1 MRKNIPNEIINIIMS
16 YVNNSINQ
24 KLKQEII
31 NYKYHKFIKKQLEMC
46 KKMDKYISREAYI
59 RMKIRATLLNC
70 CYI

>member
-46 KKMDKYISREAYI
+46 KKMDKYISREAHI